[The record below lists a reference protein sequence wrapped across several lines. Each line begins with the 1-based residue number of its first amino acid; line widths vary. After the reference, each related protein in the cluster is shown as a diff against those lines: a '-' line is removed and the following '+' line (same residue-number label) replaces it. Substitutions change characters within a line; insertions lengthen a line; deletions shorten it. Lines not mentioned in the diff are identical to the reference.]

1 MSECWCVPQVASP
14 ARTAAP
20 APVRTPAATC
30 AVWPPHSRASLVVAL
45 VQRSS
50 PGSGSRRAELM
61 SGRFANAT
69 AISSDMLSG
78 DKPASQGRGRA
89 RTSSSDLAEFVG
101 SIGGQV
107 AADLG
112 KVRRVECRG
121 KGGCVTHGCA
131 CPGGVSRLLP
141 SWAASLA
148 RAQRACNRQRGVA
161 CTRQLQ

>member
-1 MSECWCVPQVASP
+1 MLVCATGRISSSHSSP
-14 ARTAAP
+14 RPCTHARCNVCCLA
-20 APVRTPAATC
+20 
-30 AVWPPHSRASLVVAL
+30 PHSRASLVMAL

-78 DKPASQGRGRA
+78 DKPATQGRGRA